1 MKSNMKKIY
10 CTILLIL
17 ISILP
22 FTGCNAVKAPLITE
36 ELYALDTIITINI
49 YSGQMEAIDYAEA
62 EIRRLESLLSVTDTN
77 SDIYRI
83 NSNPDE
89 FIEVSDECFEL
100 IKTAVD
106 ISDAT
111 NGNFDITVYPAVS
124 LWGFT
129 TSEYKVPVKD
139 EILEAKA
146 KIGYNKIILDENT
159 KSVKVPIGTSLDL
172 GGIAKGYIAD
182 KAAEVLNQNGVT
194 SALLNFGG
202 NIRLI
207 GSKPEN
213 EAFKIG
219 IKAPFSEGYFATLNA
234 KDTTASTAG
243 GYERYFEENGV
254 RYHHIL
260 NPHTAAPSESDI
272 LSATVIGDS
281 GAVCDAL
288 ATASFVTGSKD
299 IRSITTQYPDLS
311 FILLT
316 QNEVYLSKA
325 LEDDFKLAEEY
336 KNLQIIII

>member
-1 MKSNMKKIY
+1 MKSNMKKFY
-10 CTILLIL
+10 CIILLIL

-22 FTGCNAVKAPLITE
+22 FAGCNTVKAPLITE

-49 YSGQMEAIDYAEA
+49 YSGQHDSIDYMEN
-62 EIRRLESLLSVTDTN
+62 EIRRLESLLSVTDTK

-83 NSNPDE
+83 NSNPDK
-89 FIEVSDECFEL
+89 FTKVSDECFEL
-100 IKTAVD
+100 IKTAVEV
-106 ISDAT
+106 SKST

-129 TSEYKVPVKD
+129 TSEYKVPEST
-139 EILEAKA
+139 EILDTID
-146 KIGYNKIILDENT
+146 KIGYNKITLDEKN

-172 GGIAKGYIAD
+172 GAIAKGYIAD
-182 KAAEVLNQNGVT
+182 KAAEALTDKGVT

-202 NIRLI
+202 NIRLV
-207 GSKPEN
+207 GSKPQG

-234 KDTTASTAG
+234 KDATVSTAG

-260 NPHTAAPSESDI
+260 NPHTATPAESNVI
-272 LSATVIGDS
+272 SATVIGDN

-288 ATASFVTGSKD
+288 ATASFVTGASD
-299 IRSITTQYPDLS
+299 INSITTQYPEYS
-311 FILLT
+311 FIILT
-316 QNEVYLSKA
+316 ENEVYLSKA
-325 LEDDFKLAEEY
+325 LEDDFKLSEEF